1 MSKNLIHVNITP
13 LQKSPVYKWA
23 VHITRHFSNDNNRSS
38 TDTWKD
44 APPNYNE
51 IPRHTC
57 QNGYTPRHKKQVFAR
72 MWRLRKPLAPLVEM
86 QMGAAPVENSMQ
98 VPQTIKNRTLLWSS
112 NCTTGYYP
120 REYKN
125 KNSMGHTHP
134 CVYCSIIS
142 NSQRKCPLTNEW
154 TKMSCMYVCVFV
166 CVIHTHTHAHA
177 HAHAHTH
184 THCNITQ
191 P

>member
-125 KNSMGHTHP
+125 KNSTGHTHS
-134 CVYCSIIS
+134 CVYCGIIS
-142 NSQRKCPLTNEW
+142 NSQRKRPLTAEW
-154 TKMSCMYVCVFV
+154 TKKKPYMNVCVCVYVCPYTHTRTRTRT
-166 CVIHTHTHAHA
+166 CTHTHTL
-177 HAHAHTH
+177 
-184 THCNITQ
+184 
-191 P
+191 